1 MLHGARISKGDGA
14 GKTSAP
20 VFCDQIHRNSGQYGS
35 NASHSGPFQRT
46 RAVDVATDEPLMA
59 SVAGRYASALFELA
73 TEEGKA
79 AEIEADL
86 ANFQALCDE
95 SPDLLRM
102 LRSPVIDAEDQEK
115 AIAAVLG
122 KSGFSAITI
131 NFFKLLAKNRRLF
144 VATDVVRDFKALA
157 ARARGEV
164 MAEVT
169 AAAALSDAHVT
180 ELRNTLKASVG
191 KDVTLVQKV
200 DPSILGGLIVKIG
213 SRMVDSSL
221 KTKLETMKLALR
233 GGI

>member
-1 MLHGARISKGDGA
+1 
-14 GKTSAP
+14 
-20 VFCDQIHRNSGQYGS
+20 
-35 NASHSGPFQRT
+35 
-46 RAVDVATDEPLMA
+46 MA

-115 AIAAVLG
+115 AIAAVLSKAG
-122 KSGFSAITI
+122 LSAITI

-169 AAAALSDAHVT
+169 AAMALSDAHVT